1 MKPRLNLTPVGNRF
15 SKMRKFGVIR
25 ISSYEKVLFSRR
37 TLKDFTWLLSRICG
51 LVVSAIVLTLPA
63 AAEPASKVCVEDD
76 LSRQVCVPAFP
87 ERLISLA
94 PSLTEIVFDLGA
106 GHTLVGR
113 TTRCNEPP
121 EALKIQDI
129 GAYMNPD
136 LERII
141 AVRPDLVLSP
151 EAGMRK
157 EVVDRLTELGIPAF
171 VDNSNTL
178 DEIVHTMNRLGT
190 ILGREADAK
199 TVVLQFQQRRQAV
212 RERVDHVGKPLI
224 LFAVGIR
231 PLVLAGGRSFI
242 GSLIREAGGVNVA
255 EEATVPHP
263 KFSME
268 EVARRDPDIII
279 VLNKE
284 CRDNECFNEWQRHQA
299 LRAVRH
305 NQIYQLDADLIARPS
320 ARIMDALEQLA
331 AIFHPNILGS
341 GSSIGV
347 NRIK

>member
-1 MKPRLNLTPVGNRF
+1 MRSHGKLLLSAKT
-15 SKMRKFGVIR
+15 SKG
-25 ISSYEKVLFSRR
+25 
-37 TLKDFTWLLSRICG
+37 FTWLLCRIWA
-51 LVVSAIVLTLPA
+51 LLAVSAALLAQPVI
-63 AAEPASKVCVEDD
+63 AEPAPKVCVEDD
-76 LSRQVCVPAFP
+76 LSRQVCVSAFP
-87 ERLISLA
+87 KRVISLA

-106 GHTLVGR
+106 GHMLVGR
-113 TTRCNEPP
+113 TARCNEPP

-141 AVRPDLVLSP
+141 ALRPDLVLSP
-151 EAGMRK
+151 ETGMRK
-157 EVVDRLTELGIPAF
+157 EVVDRLTDLGIPAF

-178 DEIVHTMNRLGT
+178 DDIVHSVNRLGT
-190 ILGREADAK
+190 LLGKESDAK
-199 TVVLQFQQRRQAV
+199 TVVQQFQQRRQAV
-212 RERVDHVGKPLI
+212 REQVSHAGKPI
-224 LFAVGIR
+224 IVFAVGIR

-255 EEATVPHP
+255 EEAAVPHP

-284 CRDNECFNEWQRHQA
+284 CRDDECFNEWQRHQD
-299 LRAVRH
+299 LRAVRN

-320 ARIMDALEQLA
+320 PRIMDALEQLA
-331 AIFHPNILGS
+331 AVFHPGVFERGLPV
-341 GSSIGV
+341 GV

>member
-1 MKPRLNLTPVGNRF
+1 MC
-15 SKMRKFGVIR
+15 SH
-25 ISSYEKVLFSRR
+25 EKVLSSAR
-37 TLKDFTWLLSRICG
+37 TPKGFTRWPWRICG
-51 LVVSAIVLTLPA
+51 LVVSTILLMLPA
-63 AAEPASKVCVEDD
+63 AAEPAPKVCVEDD

-87 ERLISLA
+87 KRVISLA

-113 TTRCNEPP
+113 TARCNEPP

-129 GAYMNPD
+129 GAYLNPD

-141 AVRPDLVLSP
+141 ALRPDLVLSP
-151 EAGMRK
+151 EIGIRK
-157 EVVDRLTELGIPAF
+157 EVVDRLTDLGIPAF

-178 DEIVHTMNRLGT
+178 DEIVHLLNRLGT
-190 ILGREADAK
+190 ILGRESEAK
-199 TVVLQFQQRRQAV
+199 TVAQQFQQRRQAV
-212 RERVDHVGKPLI
+212 RERVDHVSKPLI

-255 EEATVPHP
+255 EDAAVPYP

-284 CRDNECFNEWQRHQA
+284 CRGDECFNEWQRHQA
-299 LRAVRH
+299 LSAVRN
-305 NQIYQLDADLIARPS
+305 NQIYELDADLVARAS
-320 ARIMDALEQLA
+320 ARTMDALEQLA
-331 AIFHPNILGS
+331 AILHPEIFGKGLS
-341 GSSIGV
+341 VGV

>member
-1 MKPRLNLTPVGNRF
+1 
-15 SKMRKFGVIR
+15 MRGFGVVHVC
-25 ISSYEKVLFSRR
+25 SHEKVLSSAR
-37 TLKDFTWLLSRICG
+37 TPKGFTRWPWRICG
-51 LVVSAIVLTLPA
+51 LVVSTILLMLPA
-63 AAEPASKVCVEDD
+63 AAEPAPKVCVEDD

-87 ERLISLA
+87 KRVISLA

-113 TTRCNEPP
+113 TARCNEPP

-129 GAYMNPD
+129 GAYLNPD

-141 AVRPDLVLSP
+141 ALRPDLVLSP
-151 EAGMRK
+151 EIGIRK
-157 EVVDRLTELGIPAF
+157 EVVDRLTDLGIPAF

-178 DEIVHTMNRLGT
+178 DEIVHLLNRLGT
-190 ILGREADAK
+190 ILGRESEAK
-199 TVVLQFQQRRQAV
+199 TVAQQFQQRRQAV
-212 RERVDHVGKPLI
+212 RERVDHVSKPLI

-255 EEATVPHP
+255 EDAAVPYP

-284 CRDNECFNEWQRHQA
+284 CRGDECFNEWQRHQA
-299 LRAVRH
+299 LSAVRN
-305 NQIYQLDADLIARPS
+305 NQIYELDADLVARAS
-320 ARIMDALEQLA
+320 ARTMDALEQLA
-331 AIFHPNILGS
+331 AILHPEIFGKGLS
-341 GSSIGV
+341 VGV